1 MSSGDAVHAHALADE
16 ETAVAKRA
24 EPENRTDS
32 SFAKLAHALSEI
44 GLDMAEVAGIIT
56 DAAAKT
62 SSLNSDFGEIA
73 ESAANTQTMTGMIR
87 DAVNE
92 STEVAETTGA
102 AVSRSQDAM
111 QQATAQIGSL
121 VDAVARISDQLQG
134 LQSALESVR
143 EVSGSIDTIARQTN
157 LLALNA
163 TIEAARAG
171 EAGKGFAVVAGE
183 VKQLA
188 GQTSAATKKIEET
201 LAQLNG
207 EAEVLIGLGETAVD
221 CVSSVRE
228 STSSLDEVVGT
239 LGTAMEQITNAS
251 TMIRDGIEGIDGSTA
266 TLAER
271 INAMH
276 GMVSESVEIF
286 GGASQRIARSVD
298 RTDEMVGAVAVSG
311 ADIEDAPMIRKV
323 RDVAAEISATLEA
336 EVDGGRISMNDLFD
350 LDYQPVPG
358 SDPQQVMSRATE
370 FMDRILPKLQ
380 EPALEG
386 NDAIVFC
393 AAVDTNGYL
402 PTHNARFSKPQGDD
416 PVWNAAN
423 CRNRRIFDDKVG
435 LRAGKNTKPY
445 LLQTYRRDMG
455 GGNFALMKDV
465 SAPIVV
471 RGRHWGGLR
480 LAYKPS

>member
-1 MSSGDAVHAHALADE
+1 MSLGNAAQADDFAAS
-16 ETAVAKRA
+16 ETAVAEQMK
-24 EPENRTDS
+24 PENRQDS

-56 DAAAKT
+56 DAAGKT
-62 SSLNSDFGEIA
+62 LSLNADFGEIA

-111 QQATAQIGSL
+111 QQASTQIASL
-121 VDAVARISDQLQG
+121 VDAVAKITDQLQG
-134 LQSALESVR
+134 LQSALESVA

-188 GQTSAATKKIEET
+188 SQTSAATKKIEET
-201 LAQLNG
+201 LAELNG
-207 EAEVLIGLGETAVD
+207 EAEVLIGLGETAVE

-228 STSSLDEVVGT
+228 STASLDEVVGG
-239 LGTAMEQITNAS
+239 LGTAMEQINNAS
-251 TMIRDGIEGIDGSTA
+251 AMIRDGIEGIDGSTV

-276 GMVSESVEIF
+276 GMVSQSVETF
-286 GGASQRIARSVD
+286 SGASRRIAETVD
-298 RTDEMVGAVAVSG
+298 KTDSMVGSVAASG
-311 ADIEDAPMIRKV
+311 ADIEDAPMIKAV
-323 RDVAAEISATLEA
+323 RDVAGQISTAFEAEIDA
-336 EVDGGRISMNDLFD
+336 GRMTMSDLFD
-350 LDYQPVPG
+350 QNYKPVPG
-358 SDPQQVMSRATE
+358 SDPQQVTTSATE
-370 FMDRILPKLQ
+370 FTDRILPKFQ
-380 EPALEG
+380 EPAAAG
-386 NDAIVFC
+386 NDSIVFC

-402 PTHNARFSKPQGDD
+402 PTHNAKFSKPQGDD

-423 CRNRRIFDDKVG
+423 CRNRRIFDDRVG

-455 GGNFALMKDV
+455 GGNFVLMKDV
-465 SAPIVV
+465 SAPIMVK
-471 RGRHWGGLR
+471 GRHWGGLR